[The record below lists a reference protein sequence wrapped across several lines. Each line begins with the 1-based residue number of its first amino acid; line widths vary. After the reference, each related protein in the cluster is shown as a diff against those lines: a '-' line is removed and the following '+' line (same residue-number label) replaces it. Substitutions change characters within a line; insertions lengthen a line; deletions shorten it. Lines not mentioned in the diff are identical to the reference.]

1 MLGRLGSIALEFS
14 AVMPFIEAKQVT
26 EITFGR
32 SANEGQAIV
41 LGLGCSDGTEQ
52 YYSFATATVV
62 ELVAH
67 LLSARSEAAL
77 ESSESPAAML
87 GISVSVAAGDELV
100 IATLHLT
107 PVLALSFGLTP
118 ELAEELSTRLAQV
131 AVALTPRKPLE
142 QN

>member
-1 MLGRLGSIALEFS
+1 
-14 AVMPFIEAKQVT
+14 MPFIEAKQVT

-32 SANEGQAIV
+32 SANEGQSIV

-52 YYSFATATVV
+52 YYSFAAATVV
-62 ELVAH
+62 ELVAR

-77 ESSESPAAML
+77 ESSASPAAML
-87 GISVSVAAGDELV
+87 GTSVSVAARDELV

-118 ELAEELSTRLAQV
+118 ELAEELSTLLAQV
-131 AVALTPRKPLE
+131 AVTLTPRKPSQ